1 MRKNSLF
8 FKKPINEIEFLD
20 SNEHSGNDDDY
31 SSSESALMD
40 SDEMENLINE

>member
-20 SNEHSGNDDDY
+20 SNEHSGNDDY
-31 SSSESALMD
+31 SASESALMD